1 MKSRFALFSIILLSC
16 GCQGM
21 GAWVQSEEEVPQ
33 SFTVENEPHVIVDTF
48 NGQIEVT
55 TGADKK
61 VEARVTKVGVGK
73 NQEEAD
79 DDLDNILVSMT
90 QEKDTVRIKASVA
103 EGLRTGNRAAHV
115 KLQVPAGSI
124 LDLKTTNGNVDAV
137 GRLGDI
143 EVRSSNGEISARQAT
158 GKLHL
163 VTTNGK
169 IIVEG
174 GAGPLDLETSNGDV
188 DIESDKAIVNART
201 SNGTVRFRGRPENGD
216 HSLRSTNGSIELALP
231 GNLEFSVDARTSNG
245 SVFSAFAVERS
256 DEGRKTHLK
265 GVVGEGSRIN
275 LKLTTTNGAI
285 TIRKE

>member
-1 MKSRFALFSIILLSC
+1 MKSKFALLCVILLPC
-16 GCQGM
+16 GCQGL

-48 NGQIEVT
+48 NGQIDVVT
-55 TGADKK
+55 GPDKK
-61 VEARVTKVGVGK
+61 IEARVTKVGVGK

-90 QEKDTVRIKASVA
+90 QEQDTVRIKASVA

-124 LDLKTTNGNVDAV
+124 LELKTTNGNVDAV
-137 GRLGDI
+137 GRMGDI
-143 EVRSSNGEISARQAT
+143 EVRSSNGEISARQPI
-158 GKLHL
+158 GRLHL

-169 IIVEG
+169 IVVEG

-188 DIESDKAIVNART
+188 DIESDKGIVNART
-201 SNGTVRFRGRPENGD
+201 SNGTVRFRGKPENGD
-216 HSLRSTNGSIELALP
+216 HSLKTTNGSIEMALP
-231 GNLEFSVDARTSNG
+231 GNLEFTVDARTSNG
-245 SVFSAFAVERS
+245 TVFCAFPVERS
-256 DEGRKTHLK
+256 DDGRKNHLK
-265 GVVGEGSRIN
+265 GVVGEGSKIN